1 MLTRL
6 FFCFFSCSR
15 CDILTKLVPRR
26 VLYTA
31 DLLYLGGMN
40 EFTRYPELRW
50 ADIDPNLHLRHSV
63 YYDLGAY
70 SRMEFLNENGI
81 TAEFMHQRGFGP
93 IIFREECVFKR
104 EIRLEDKIRINL
116 LLASSHKDFS
126 RWTMQHQ
133 IFKNDEIVAAIIT
146 LDGAWIDVAQRKLTV
161 PPPEVA
167 ATFDNMPRAE
177 AFEWTEKK
185 SKI

>member
-1 MLTRL
+1 
-6 FFCFFSCSR
+6 
-15 CDILTKLVPRR
+15 
-26 VLYTA
+26 
-31 DLLYLGGMN
+31 MN

-70 SRMEFLNENGI
+70 SRIEFLNEHGI
-81 TAEFMHQRGFGP
+81 TTGFMHEHHFGP

-104 EIRLEDKIRINL
+104 EIRLGDKLRINL
-116 LLASSHKDFS
+116 QLLRSYKDFS

-133 IFKNDEIVAAIIT
+133 IFKDNEIVAAIIT
-146 LDGAWIDVAQRKLTV
+146 LDGAWIDTVQRKLAV
-161 PPPEVA
+161 PPQQVCD
-167 ATFDNMPRAE
+167 TFENMPRSE

-185 SKI
+185 IN